1 MSPDPFGTASV
12 RERVLAGWAASAARF
27 REDAN
32 AEEDLALGG
41 YRDRV
46 VVELAQNASDAARR
60 AGIPG
65 RLLLRLHD
73 GTLSASN
80 TGALLDAAGVE
91 SLSTLRA
98 SAKRDDRDDE
108 TVGRFGVG
116 FAAVLA
122 VTDEPRIASTSG
134 AVRWSLADAQ
144 AAVLAVPTL
153 ADELARRGGHVPLLR
168 LPYDDDC
175 VPDAGFD
182 TTVRLPL
189 RDAAATDLA
198 RRLLAEVDDTLLL
211 ALPGLAE
218 VVVEMDGATSAFAGD
233 DRWQVV
239 RRGGRTDP
247 QLLADRPV
255 EERTVSQWSVLWAR
269 PLAGQVV
276 PSILHAPTPTDEPVD
291 LPCLLIASF
300 PLDPSRRHVAAGPL
314 TDFLVTEAAIAYAE
328 LAVAADDPLSLV
340 PGSAPAGALD
350 AALRR
355 SIVDAMAAAPLLAS
369 AEGGRLRPRDALA
382 VVGVDA
388 YDELLAVLADVLPGL
403 VADHRALDRLG
414 TTRLHLA
421 EVVDQLA
428 ELRRDPSWWR
438 GLYAALAGRVA
449 VGDRDALGSLPVP
462 LADGRLVRGPR
473 GLLLPGSALP
483 PGLDALGLRI
493 VHPDAASDVLLR
505 LGSVEATPR
514 TVLADPA
521 VRAAVDAAVDTA
533 ADAPDPV
540 ALVGAVLGLVAA
552 AQVTPGELPWLAG
565 LPLPDDE
572 GELVPAGDLVLPGSV
587 MAGVIE
593 DGSLGRPAADLLD
606 RWDPQVLAAVGVVA
620 DLTVLT
626 DDEVTLD
633 EEADHDLPDELD
645 WVDDVLVDLPP
656 QELPPVL
663 TELRAV
669 RDLDLVRADAWPQVL
684 AVLAGEPALRATVV
698 EPARAMLAD
707 GRRVDITSYTAWWL
721 RRHARLH
728 GRPPGSCVAAGTT
741 ELTGLYDVVDSD
753 LDPAFLTAI
762 GVRTRL
768 AALLAEPD
776 GPDDLLDRLA
786 DAGREVGPDQ
796 LRSLYVA
803 LSALDPDRVS
813 PPEWVRVAPTT
824 VVGADQAVVIDNP
837 AHLQLVW
844 SPVPLVVPLSAAT
857 GLADVLDLATST
869 VRLSGTSAAGGS
881 TQSVPTEVG
890 RVLAGAP
897 PSWHEHDQLMVGGCD
912 VDWWVNADG
921 EVHAATM
928 DGLARGLA
936 WSAGRWD
943 RRQDVAAVLAD
954 PDQLARRLEERQL
967 DG

>member
-1 MSPDPFGTASV
+1 VSPDPFGTTSV
-12 RERVLAGWAASAARF
+12 RQRVLAGWAASAARF

-65 RLLLRLHD
+65 RLMLRLQD

-80 TGALLDAAGVE
+80 TGAPLDAAGAE

-122 VTDEPRIASTSG
+122 VTDEPRVASTSG
-134 AVRWSLADAQ
+134 GVRWSLTDSR

-168 LPYDDDC
+168 LPYDNDSS
-175 VPDAGFD
+175 PEPGFD
-182 TTVRLPL
+182 TTVVLPL
-189 RDAAATDLA
+189 RDASATDLA

-218 VVVEMDGATSAFAGD
+218 IVVEVAGSHTVFAGD

-239 RRGGRTDP
+239 RRAGRTDP
-247 QLLADRPV
+247 HLLADRPV
-255 EERTVSQWSVLWAR
+255 EERALSRWSLLWAR
-269 PLAGQVV
+269 PLAGQVI
-276 PSILHAPTPTDEPVD
+276 PLTLHAPTPTDEPLD

-314 TDFLVTEAAIAYAE
+314 TDFLVAEAASAYAE

-340 PGSAPAGALD
+340 PGPASVGALD

-355 SIVDAMAAAPLLAS
+355 SIVDALAGAPLLATG
-369 AEGGRLRPRDALA
+369 AGGRLRPRDALA
-382 VVGVDA
+382 IVGVDS
-388 YDELLAVLADVLPGL
+388 YDELLAVLGDVLPGL
-403 VADHRALDRLG
+403 VGDHRALDRLG
-414 TTRLHLA
+414 TTRLPLVD
-421 EVVDQLA
+421 VVDQLA
-428 ELRRDPSWWR
+428 ELRRPPSWWR
-438 GLYAALAGRVA
+438 GLYAALSGRVA
-449 VGDRDALGSLPVP
+449 VGERDALGSLPVP

-473 GLLLPGSALP
+473 GLLLSGVALP

-505 LGSVEATPR
+505 LGSVEATPL

-521 VRAAVDAAVDTA
+521 VRAAVGNA
-533 ADAPDPV
+533 ADAPDPA
-540 ALVGAVLGLVAA
+540 ALATAVLRLVAA
-552 AQVTPGELPWLAG
+552 AEVAPGELPWLAA
-565 LPLPDDE
+565 LPLPDDK

-587 MAGVIE
+587 MAAVIE
-593 DGSLGRPAADLLD
+593 DGSLGRPAADVLD
-606 RWDPQVLAAVGVVA
+606 RWEREVLAAVGVVT

-626 DDEVTLD
+626 DDDVSLD
-633 EEADHDLPDELD
+633 EEADHDLPDEPD
-645 WVDDVLVDLPP
+645 WVDDVLADLPS

-669 RDLDLVRADAWPQVL
+669 RDLDLVRDDAWPQVL
-684 AVLAGEPALRATVV
+684 AVLAGDPALRAAVV

-728 GRPPGSCVAAGTT
+728 GRPPRSCVAAGTT
-741 ELTGLYDVVDSD
+741 ELTGLYDAVDSD
-753 LDPAFLTAI
+753 LDAAFLTAI
-762 GVRTRL
+762 GVRTTL
-768 AALLAEPD
+768 TALLAEPD

-796 LRSLYVA
+796 LRNLYVA

-813 PPEWVRVAPTT
+813 PPEWVRVGPTT
-824 VVGADQAVVIDNP
+824 VVGADEAVVIDNP

-844 SPVPLVVPLSAAT
+844 APAPLVLPLSTAA
-857 GLADVLDLATST
+857 GLADVLDLPTST
-869 VRLSGTSAAGGS
+869 ARLAETAAADGS
-881 TQSVPTEVG
+881 TQPVPTEVA
-890 RVLAGAP
+890 RVLADAP
-897 PSWHEHDQLMVGGCD
+897 RSWHEHDQLTVGGTD
-912 VDWWVNADG
+912 VDWWVNPDG

-943 RRQDVAAVLAD
+943 HRQDVAAVLAD
-954 PDQLARRLEERQL
+954 PGRTENVLAERDLER
-967 DG
+967 